1 MKNKIPWLLCVAGG
15 VMLIISGAVG
25 NVGIVDTIAE
35 IAATIPELAPYL
47 PTIELVRQAL
57 GILASFGGNIV
68 LIGGFLLTIEQL
80 QLGKF
85 LVGAGAGMG
94 IFGLIINIGQTLY
107 TTGLDATLNWITGMA
122 MTMNG
127 AAILLTI
134 LARMMAGKSKK

>member
-1 MKNKIPWLLCVAGG
+1 MRNKIPWLLCVAGG

-25 NVGIVDTIAE
+25 NVGVFDTIAE
-35 IAATIPELAPYL
+35 IAATIPELEPYL

-57 GILASFGGNIV
+57 GILASLGGNIV
-68 LIGGFLLTIEQL
+68 LIGGFLLTIEHL
-80 QLGKF
+80 RLGKF
-85 LVGAGAGMG
+85 LIGAGAGMG

>member
-94 IFGLIINIGQTLY
+94 IFGLIINIGQ
-107 TTGLDATLNWITGMA
+107 
-122 MTMNG
+122 
-127 AAILLTI
+127 
-134 LARMMAGKSKK
+134 

>member
-25 NVGIVDTIAE
+25 NVGIFDTIAE
-35 IAATIPELAPYL
+35 IAATIPELTPYL

-57 GILASFGGNIV
+57 AILSSFGGNIV

-80 QLGKF
+80 HLGKF

-94 IFGLIINIGQTLY
+94 IFGLIITIGQTLY
-107 TTGLDATLNWITGMA
+107 TTGLDATLTWITGMA

-127 AAILLTI
+127 GAILLTI